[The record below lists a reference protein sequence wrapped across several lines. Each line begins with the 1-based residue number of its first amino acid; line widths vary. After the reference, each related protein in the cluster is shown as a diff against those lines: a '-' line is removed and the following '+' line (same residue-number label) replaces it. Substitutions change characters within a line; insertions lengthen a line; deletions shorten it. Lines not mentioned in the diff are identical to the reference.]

1 MYKRNR
7 SRVYDSPKE
16 ERLKLLNEIEKIK
29 IEHNFSAVSQSVF
42 NIAFFCIIKLFQ
54 NEEKGKM
61 EYIQTH
67 TNTHKPPASKTT
79 DQKKTN

>member
-1 MYKRNR
+1 M
-7 SRVYDSPKE
+7 
-16 ERLKLLNEIEKIK
+16 NEIEKIK

-61 EYIQTH
+61 EYIQMH

-79 DQKKTN
+79 DQKKTNWKNANKQQKNPIKKPVK